1 MRLTIVLAAAS
12 LLLAAP
18 VVAETQAQLLN
29 QGPPKT
35 SQPLPDPGHIPIIF
49 GKDIPWKGENG
60 EHSAA
65 LFGDPNKPGIYGVL
79 IKWDPGHNS
88 KPHFHS
94 TDRYIYVVSGSW
106 WVSSSTHYDPS
117 KMYPI
122 PAGSYVR
129 DIQNT
134 IHWDGAKAETGPCIL
149 LLVGEGPMHSTR
161 YVPKDASKSDE
172 GQDFVPPPAVK

>member
-1 MRLTIVLAAAS
+1 MRLTILLAAACT
-12 LLLAAP
+12 LLAAP
-18 VVAETQAQLLN
+18 VFAETQEQLLN

-35 SQPLPDPGHIPIIF
+35 SQPLPDPSHIPMIF

-94 TDRYIYVVSGSW
+94 TDRYIYVVSGTW
-106 WVSSSTHYDPS
+106 WVSSSTHYDPG

-122 PAGSYVR
+122 PVGTYVR
-129 DIQNT
+129 DMKDT

-149 LLVGEGPMHSTR
+149 MLVGEGPMHSTR
-161 YVPKDASKSDE
+161 YVPKDPAKDAD
-172 GQDFVPPPAVK
+172 GQDFVPDTKN